1 MDYASAI
8 AIAIPSST
16 FIVMV
21 GTVVIKFRKH
31 NNPGN
36 QFVGQKEFKAVTGG
50 IANEL
55 KLAREE
61 FRRGIDDLR
70 EEIRSKRGPD

>member
-1 MDYASAI
+1 MDYPAAI

-21 GTVVIKFRKH
+21 GTVIKSKR
-31 NNPGN
+31 NNPGKDL
-36 QFVGQKEFKAVTGG
+36 VERKEFKAVTGG

-55 KLAREE
+55 KLTREE

-70 EEIRSKRGPD
+70 EEIRSK

>member
-1 MDYASAI
+1 MDYATAI
-8 AIAIPSST
+8 AIAVPAST

-21 GTVVIKFRKH
+21 GTVVKSKRS
-31 NNPGN
+31 NPGN

-55 KLAREE
+55 KLTREE
-61 FRRGIDDLR
+61 LLRGIASLG
-70 EEIRSKRGPD
+70 EEIRNMKHGPD